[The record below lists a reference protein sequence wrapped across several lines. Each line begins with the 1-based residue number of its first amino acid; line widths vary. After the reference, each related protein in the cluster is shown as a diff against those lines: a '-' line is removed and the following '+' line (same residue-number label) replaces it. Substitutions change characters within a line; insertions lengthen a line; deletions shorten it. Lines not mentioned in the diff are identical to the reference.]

1 MTETQVK
8 SPVLPPMLI
17 RRVKTLQGLAG
28 ISEDDYRALLGGY
41 GAASC
46 KDLSITDARHVCEFL
61 QKLVDA
67 IPEKKQFRKAKPY
80 SELRGR
86 SADMATPKQLRMLE
100 AMWMSVTWQKNRPA
114 ALEAYHTFLKN
125 KFNLLTPEWIERD
138 KVSNIKRT
146 LDAMIA
152 QAGKKKEISR

>member
-1 MTETQVK
+1 MTESQGYL
-8 SPVLPPMLI
+8 PVLPPMLI

-46 KDLSITDARHVCEFL
+46 KELSIADARHVCDFL

-67 IPEKKQFRKAKPY
+67 IPEKKQFRMAKPY

-86 SADMATPKQLRMLE
+86 SADMATQKQLRMLE
-100 AMWMSVTWQKNRPA
+100 AMWVSVTWQRNRTA
-114 ALEAYHTFLKN
+114 ALEAYHQWLTNRFDIR
-125 KFNLLTPEWIERD
+125 TPEWIERD
-138 KVSNIKRT
+138 GVGRIKKA
-146 LDAMIA
+146 LEMMIA
-152 QAGKKKEISR
+152 QEGRKSFR

>member
-1 MTETQVK
+1 MRESQVTL
-8 SPVLPPMLI
+8 PVLPPMLI
-17 RRVKTLQGLAG
+17 RRVKTLQGLAR
-28 ISEDDYRALLGGY
+28 ISEDDYRALLDGY
-41 GAASC
+41 GASSC
-46 KDLSITDARHVCEFL
+46 KELSITDARHVCDFL

-100 AMWMSVTWQKNRPA
+100 AMWMSVTWQTNRKA

-152 QAGKKKEISR
+152 LDGKKSFS